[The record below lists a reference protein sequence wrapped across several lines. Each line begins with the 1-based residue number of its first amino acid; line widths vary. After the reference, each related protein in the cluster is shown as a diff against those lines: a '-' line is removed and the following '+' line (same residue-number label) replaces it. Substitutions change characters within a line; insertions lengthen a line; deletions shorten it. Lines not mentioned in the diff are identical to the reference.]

1 MPPFQIF
8 TKNFFFQL
16 LIIPIFEKILFCIL
30 PNKEK
35 KIYSFWSFRG
45 QKMYFHSFQ
54 MDSFADFFFFISIFL
69 FEKNGDKKE
78 RNEIPFFL
86 SAFFACFAAAKQAKN
101 AERKK
106 VKKWNLKSH

>member
-35 KIYSFWSFRG
+35 KIYSFWSFPG

-86 SAFFACFAAAKQAKN
+86 SAFFACLLRCSEASKQKMQRG
-101 AERKK
+101 RK
-106 VKKWNLKSH
+106 